1 MIGAVFDWDGTLVDI
16 DEREFYCINRSLEA
30 HNISPV
36 SREFFITNYYRRPF
50 EVGTGPRMV
59 LDAAADG
66 RGEVTEKLYETY
78 RGLFAGTVEKAKLH
92 DGALSLLGVLKEMQ
106 YKVGIAT
113 MRFTRSVVEKEVQA
127 LGVGPFAESLLTRED
142 LGVRRALGSLEET
155 VQQRSR
161 LVSTVLGKL
170 GLRPRDVFLAG
181 DSWWDVRAG
190 KQVGT
195 KTVLILTGFSSHN
208 DFSSERPD
216 LTVRSLR
223 ELEEEIRNNGFTD
236 ETAADVKPKFGQS
249 T

>member
-92 DGALSLLGVLKEMQ
+92 DGALSLLRALREMQ
-106 YKVGIAT
+106 YQVGIAT
-113 MRFTRSVVEKEVQA
+113 MRFTRSVVEREMEV
-127 LGVGPFAESLLTRED
+127 LGVGSYAYSLLTRED
-142 LGVRRALGSLEET
+142 LGVKRPLGSLEET
-155 VQQRSR
+155 VQQRTR
-161 LVSTVLGKL
+161 LVSMVLEELVLKA
-170 GLRPRDVFLAG
+170 RDSFLAG

-190 KQVGT
+190 KRVGT
-195 KTVLILTGFSSHN
+195 KTVLVLTGFSFHN

-216 LTVRSLR
+216 LIVRSLR
-223 ELEEEIRNNGFTD
+223 ELEVEIRKNRLTTQT
-236 ETAADVKPKFGQS
+236 E
-249 T
+249 